1 MSMEVVIVN
10 TTNTG
15 DPAGWWYGDDEHAE
29 SCDYLVE
36 ENNGKIVKV
45 YTFSRTSEKDK
56 NGRFSFLNLVEVKS
70 SIIVD
75 RIKKDVDVS
84 RKRGEQKSIRYCTL

>member
-1 MSMEVVIVN
+1 MEVVIVN
-10 TTNTG
+10 TTDSG
-15 DPAGWWYGDDEHAE
+15 DPAGWWYGDDKHAE

-36 ENNGKIVKV
+36 ENNGKIINV
-45 YTFSRTSEKDK
+45 YTFSGTSEKDK

-75 RIKKDVDVS
+75 RIKKIFSVEI
-84 RKRGEQKSIRYCTL
+84 KYLFY

>member
-1 MSMEVVIVN
+1 MEVVIVN

-15 DPAGWWYGDDEHAE
+15 DPAGWWPGSNKHAE

-36 ENNGKIVKV
+36 ENNGKIVNV
-45 YTFSRTSEKDK
+45 YTFSGTSEKDK

-84 RKRGEQKSIRYCTL
+84 RKQGEQKSIRYCTL